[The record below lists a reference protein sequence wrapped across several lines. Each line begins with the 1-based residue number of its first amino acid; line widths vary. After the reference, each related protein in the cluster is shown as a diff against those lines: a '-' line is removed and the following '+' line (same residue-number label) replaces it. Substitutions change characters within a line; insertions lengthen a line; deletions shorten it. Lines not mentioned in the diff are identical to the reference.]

1 MATDSTITVRVDS
14 SLKAE
19 ADIICNEMGLPISSA
34 VTIFIKRLVSERAI
48 PFRVAAPDHFYSEEN
63 RRHLNAAIERM
74 NHGHG
79 KEHELI
85 DA

>member
-19 ADIICNEMGLPISSA
+19 ADIICNEMGLSISSA

>member
-19 ADIICNEMGLPISSA
+19 ADIICNEMGLSISSA

-74 NHGHG
+74 NHSHG

>member
-19 ADIICNEMGLPISSA
+19 ADIICNEMGLSSA